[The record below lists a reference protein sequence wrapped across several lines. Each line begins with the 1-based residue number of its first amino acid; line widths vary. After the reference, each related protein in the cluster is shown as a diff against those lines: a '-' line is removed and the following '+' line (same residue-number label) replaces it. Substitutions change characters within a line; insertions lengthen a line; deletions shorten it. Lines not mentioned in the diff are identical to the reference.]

1 MHTAKDTQFIL
12 QLLVTAS
19 DPESQAMIK
28 ALLRW
33 GVRGPSQTPL
43 CSWHQTNGQ
52 QKEKVRLNDAIP
64 WKYRTWG
71 LQGSLFWGNW
81 EVRRLILN

>member
-33 GVRGPSQTPL
+33 GVRGPSQTP
-43 CSWHQTNGQ
+43 CAPDTKQTGNKRRRFVWMMRYPENTEPEVSKGAFSGGT
-52 QKEKVRLNDAIP
+52 EKSDV
-64 WKYRTWG
+64 
-71 LQGSLFWGNW
+71 
-81 EVRRLILN
+81 